1 MIIMSKRG
9 AILIFSL
16 LVVLVLSGLLGAFYF
31 QSISEN
37 QLATRYAD
45 STRALWLAEAGLAKV
60 KSNLGITAP
69 SDLSFDGNSHYKY
82 IVDPP
87 TLVTGTTDH
96 YRVVSRGTVTSPG
109 GRIVTRS
116 VSVTMKLIPPDA
128 SKLQYGIE
136 TTNLNISYQDKNIV
150 NNEYPGQKAKTGST
164 LTFPDLFGVP
174 KPTLE
179 ELAQVNGTHLT
190 NPSGTINASGI
201 TWVDVTGSLLV
212 IQHLNGSG
220 VVVIEGDFKL
230 TGSGSFS
237 GMLYVIGSLTITG
250 NPLINGTV
258 FVESSAD
265 VNDTV
270 DLQGSPG
277 QIVYQS
283 QAVADALIPLTSS
296 KSVVSWQE
304 I

>member
-1 MIIMSKRG
+1 MITMNKRG
-9 AILIFSL
+9 VILIFSL
-16 LVVLVLSGLLGAFYF
+16 FVALILSGLLGAFYF

-45 STRALWLAEAGLAKV
+45 STRALWLAEAGIAKV

-82 IVDPP
+82 IVDSP

-96 YRVVSRGTVTSPG
+96 YNIVSRGTVTSPS
-109 GRIVTRS
+109 GRPPVTRA

-128 SKLQYGIE
+128 SKLQYGVE
-136 TTNLNISYQDKNIV
+136 TTSLNMSYQDKNIV
-150 NNEYPGQKAKTGST
+150 NAEYPGQKAKTGST
-164 LTFPDLFGVP
+164 LTFSDLFGVT
-174 KPTLE
+174 KVTLE
-179 ELAQVNGTHLT
+179 ALATHLT
-190 NPSGTINASGI
+190 DPVNTINTSGI
-201 TWVDVTGSLLV
+201 TWVDVTGSLLE
-212 IQHLNGSG
+212 IEHLNGSG
-220 VVVIEGDFKL
+220 VLIIEGDFKL
-230 TGSGSFS
+230 TGSGSFD
-237 GMLYVIGSLTITG
+237 GILYVIGSLTIRG

-283 QAVADALIPLTSS
+283 QAVANALIPLTSS